1 MKRSFLTPLVVALV
15 ALSTGGWFLQQGVSP
30 DRNVYTQA
38 RLFEEVMEMVQQR
51 FVDEED
57 EAALY
62 DMAITGL
69 LDELGDPHSTLM
81 NQKDYAELQV
91 QTRGEYGGLGIQI
104 AVRDDWV
111 TIITPMP
118 GTPAERAGLMP
129 GDRIIEVEG
138 ESTEGWSEDKAVS
151 VLRGPKGKPVDI
163 KIARAGV
170 EEPMPFTVQR
180 EEITVSAVPA
190 AYMLDGSVGYV
201 QMNVFSETSAADLQ
215 AAIDGLRA
223 DGMDRLILD
232 MRANPGGVLEQAFAV
247 ADLFVERGDAILE
260 TRGRTAVDN
269 QRFLARSADQYPGL
283 PIVVLVNG
291 ASASATEIVAGA
303 LQDQDR
309 ALVLGSRT
317 FGKGSVQ
324 SLFPLRSG
332 NYFLK
337 LTTAR
342 WYTPSGRSIQAPY
355 GVGDGRERIMGDA
368 RADIVSVDTLK
379 DEVFLTEGGREVK
392 GGGGI
397 LPDLEIRDTLSEG
410 EQAYVQLMTRNGG
423 KFFDALYGFAFEHVR
438 THPELGRAFPVDEA
452 MYDGFYEALR
462 ARDVDVERAVYDGAR
477 EWVAQ
482 QLAYRIAY
490 TKWNQAEAVRR
501 FNAGDR
507 QIQVAAELLRQA
519 RSPESLFS
527 LARAWQDQGARQA
540 SGTPPGGR

>member
-1 MKRSFLTPLVVALV
+1 MKRAFLTPLMVALV
-15 ALSTGGWFLQQGVSP
+15 ALSTGGWFLQQGVSG

-38 RLFEEVMEMVQQR
+38 RLFEEVMQMVQQR
-51 FVDEED
+51 FVDVED
-57 EAALY
+57 ESALY

-69 LDELGDPHSTLM
+69 LDELGDPHSSLM
-81 NQKDYAELQV
+81 DQKEYGELQV

-111 TIITPMP
+111 TVITPMP

-138 ESTEGWSEDKAVS
+138 QSTAGWSEDKAVS
-151 VLRGPKGKPVDI
+151 VLRGPKGQPVDI

-170 EEPMPFTVQR
+170 EEPIPFTVQR
-180 EEITVSAVPA
+180 DEIHVSAVPA
-190 AYMLDGSVGYV
+190 AYMLDGTVGYV
-201 QMNVFSETSAADLQ
+201 QMNVFSETSADDLRS
-215 AAIDGLRA
+215 AIDRLRGE
-223 DGMDRLILD
+223 GMDRLILD

-247 ADLFVERGDAILE
+247 SDLFVERGDPILE
-260 TRGRTAVDN
+260 TRGRTSVDN

-303 LQDQDR
+303 LQDHDR
-309 ALVLGSRT
+309 ALVLGDRT

-342 WYTPSGRSIQAPY
+342 WYTPSGRSIQGPY
-355 GVGDGRERIMGDA
+355 GVGEGQPTIA
-368 RADIVSVDTLK
+368 SVDTTEQ
-379 DEVFLTEGGREVK
+379 EVFLTEGGREVT

-397 LPDLEIRDTLSEG
+397 MPDLVVKDTLSEE

-423 KFFDALYGFAFEHVR
+423 KFFDALYGFAFEYVR
-438 THPELGRAFPVDEA
+438 THPSMQRDFAVDEA
-452 MYDGFYEALR
+452 MYDGFYQALQE
-462 ARDVDVERAVYDGAR
+462 RDVDVDRAVYDAAR

-482 QLAYRIAY
+482 QLSYRIAY

-501 FNAGDR
+501 FNATDT
-507 QIQVAAELLRQA
+507 QIRVAAQLLRQA
-519 RSPESLFS
+519 ATPESLFT
-527 LARAWQDQGARQA
+527 LARAWEADAGRQA
-540 SGTPPGGR
+540 RSSGAAPAQR